1 MDPQQELFTALLLA
15 LRKQGYDVYDGA
27 LPPEDTPYPFV
38 YLGGSRQTD
47 EPNKSLLFGVVYQTI
62 HVWHD
67 NPKQRGTVSAMLS
80 AIKTTCR
87 TLGTTA
93 HFAWFVREVDQR
105 ILPDNTTKTPL
116 LHGVLDVAIQ
126 FSTR

>member
-1 MDPQQELFTALLLA
+1 MTCTTGRCRRRIRPI
-15 LRKQGYDVYDGA
+15 
-27 LPPEDTPYPFV
+27 PSSIW
-38 YLGGSRQTD
+38 GSRQTD

-80 AIKTTCR
+80 AVKTTCR

-93 HFAWFVREVDQR
+93 HFAWFVRDVDQR

>member
-15 LRKQGYDVYDGA
+15 LREQRYDVYDGA
-27 LPPEDTPYPFV
+27 LPPEDTPYPFL
-38 YLGGSRQTD
+38 YLGDSRQTD

-80 AIKTTCR
+80 AVQTTCR

-93 HFAWFVREVDQR
+93 HFAWFV
-105 ILPDNTTKTPL
+105 
-116 LHGVLDVAIQ
+116 LDVAIQ

>member
-38 YLGGSRQTD
+38 YLGDSRQTD

-67 NPKQRGTVSAMLS
+67 NPKQRGTVSAVLS
-80 AIKTTCR
+80 LMPFILLFNLIKAGANGAITFFIYKR
-87 TLGTTA
+87 VKHL
-93 HFAWFVREVDQR
+93 FFKD
-105 ILPDNTTKTPL
+105 
-116 LHGVLDVAIQ
+116 
-126 FSTR
+126 

>member
-15 LRKQGYDVYDGA
+15 LRKQGYDVYDEA
-27 LPPEDTPYPFV
+27 LPPEDTPYPFL
-38 YLGGSRQTD
+38 YLGDSRQTD

-80 AIKTTCR
+80 AVKTTCR

-93 HFAWFVREVDQR
+93 HFAWFVRDVDQR
-105 ILPDNTTKTPL
+105 IQPDNTTKTPL